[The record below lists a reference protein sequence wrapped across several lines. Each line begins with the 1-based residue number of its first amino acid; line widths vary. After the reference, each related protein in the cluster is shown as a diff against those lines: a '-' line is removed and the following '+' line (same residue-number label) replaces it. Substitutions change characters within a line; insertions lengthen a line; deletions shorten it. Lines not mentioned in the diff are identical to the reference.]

1 MSQTSE
7 AHGDNNEY
15 SVTEVHQGERIEAKS
30 GPESATGDTS
40 SCASYF
46 CLYLSSL
53 SLYFLLAPPSLKFY
67 RTARNSHD

>member
-7 AHGDNNEY
+7 AHRDNNENT
-15 SVTEVHQGERIEAKS
+15 VTEIHQGERIEVKS

-40 SCASYF
+40 LCASYF

-53 SLYFLLAPPSLKFY
+53 SFYFPLAPLLPKFH